1 MTTTV
6 PFVDLVAEWLPL
18 KAAAL
23 ERVAQVIE
31 HGRFIMGPE
40 VHALEEH
47 LAQDVGVAY
56 AITCSSGTTALQ
68 MALLA
73 LGVGP
78 GDEVIVPAFT
88 FAAPLEAVL
97 LLGGHGVLADVD
109 PQTCLIDID
118 SVAELI
124 SPRTKAIIAVSLYGQ
139 PVDFCRLNKLAAAFR
154 IPVIEDAAQSYGAV
168 AANRRSGALSTVGCT
183 SFFPTKPL
191 GGAGDGGALFT
202 DDPDLACRI
211 KEIRDHG
218 QSSKYV
224 HARLGF
230 NGRLDSISCALLSL
244 RLDGIA
250 QMVASRQQVA
260 KHYDALLAELVQRGQ
275 LSPLLIREDV
285 SSAFAQYTIKIE
297 NRDQAI
303 QAAQAAGV
311 QLAVHY
317 PTPLHRQPAFLNR
330 VSYRSLV
337 NTEHLSEQ
345 VLCLPIY
352 PSLTLPQQERV
363 VGVLRETLWHGGQ

>member
-6 PFVDLVAEWLPL
+6 PFVDLVTEWLPL

-23 ERVAQVIE
+23 ERVAQIIE

-47 LAQDVGVAY
+47 LAQDLGVAY

-109 PQTCLIDID
+109 PQTGLIDVD

-139 PVDFCRLNKLAAAFR
+139 PVDFCRLNKLAAAFS

-202 DDPDLACRI
+202 DDPDLARRI

-224 HARLGF
+224 HAQLGF

-250 QMVASRQQVA
+250 QMITSRQQVA

-275 LSPLLIREDV
+275 LSPLLIRDDV

-317 PTPLHRQPAFLNR
+317 PTPLHRQPAFLDR

-352 PSLTLPQQERV
+352 PSLTFPQQERV
-363 VGVLRETLWHGGQ
+363 VEVLRETLGHRE